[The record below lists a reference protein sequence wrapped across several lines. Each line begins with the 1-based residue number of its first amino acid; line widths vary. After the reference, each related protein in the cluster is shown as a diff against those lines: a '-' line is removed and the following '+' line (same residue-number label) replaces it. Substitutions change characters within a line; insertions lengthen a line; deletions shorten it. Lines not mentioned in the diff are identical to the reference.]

1 MTRALGKSRLIP
13 GLLAGLGLALG
24 WLVFQLYRES
34 PDPAID
40 EGGAGG
46 PAAVVEPL
54 PPEPSFSMPPIE
66 DFAETVERPIFSST
80 RRAWAEP
87 APQVAAPA
95 PTSLSF
101 VLEGVVIDSGERWAL
116 LRPEG
121 GGEIIRL
128 AEGGLLG
135 GWEVIAIHPDKVSLR
150 RDEVETVLKLIFK
163 LAPPRV
169 KRAPAAEGRA
179 RKRARQ

>member
-1 MTRALGKSRLIP
+1 MTPPPGNSRLIT
-13 GLLAGLGLALG
+13 GLLAGLGLVLS
-24 WLVFQLYRES
+24 WLVFELYGES
-34 PDPAID
+34 PDPAVD
-40 EGGAGG
+40 QGGG
-46 PAAVVEPL
+46 PAPAVEPL

-66 DFAETVERPIFSST
+66 DFAETIDRPIFSST
-80 RRAWAEP
+80 RRARAGP
-87 APQVAAPA
+87 APQVAASA

-101 VLEGVVIDSGERWAL
+101 VLEGVVITSGERWAL

-150 RDEVETVLKLIFK
+150 RDEVETVLELIFK
-163 LAPPRV
+163 LAPPPV
-169 KRAPAAEGRA
+169 KKAPERRA
-179 RKRARQ
+179 RKKRARQ

>member
-1 MTRALGKSRLIP
+1 MTRALGKSRLTP
-13 GLLAGLGLALG
+13 GLLAGLGLVLG
-24 WLVFQLYRES
+24 WLVFELYRES

-46 PAAVVEPL
+46 PAAAVEPL

-80 RRAWAEP
+80 RRARAGP
-87 APQVAAPA
+87 APEVAAPE
-95 PTSLSF
+95 PSGLSF
-101 VLEGVVIDSGERWAL
+101 VLEGVVITSAKRWAL

-121 GGEIIRL
+121 GGDIIRL
-128 AEGGLLG
+128 AEGGQVG
-135 GWEVIAIHPDKVSLR
+135 GWRVIAIHPDKISLR
-150 RDEVETVLKLIFK
+150 RDEVETVLELIFK
-163 LAPPRV
+163 LAPPPV
-169 KRAPAAEGRA
+169 KKPPAKERRA